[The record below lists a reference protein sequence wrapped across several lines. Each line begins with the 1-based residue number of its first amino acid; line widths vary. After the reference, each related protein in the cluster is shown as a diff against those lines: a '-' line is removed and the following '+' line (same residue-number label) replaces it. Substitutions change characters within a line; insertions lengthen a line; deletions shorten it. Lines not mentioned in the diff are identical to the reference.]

1 MADKTEK
8 AVDLGI
14 LEEDDEFEEFPA
26 EDWKEVTDTDPKNV
40 SSEKV
45 NFCKEINKDAVWE
58 CNWED
63 EDNFDDFNHQ
73 LRFVINNVLSLL

>member
-26 EDWKEVTDTDPKNV
+26 EDWKEVTDTDPKN
-40 SSEKV
+40 
-45 NFCKEINKDAVWE
+45 DAVWE

-63 EDNFDDFNHQ
+63 EDTFDDFNQQ
-73 LRFVINNVLSLL
+73 LRAELEAKGHKLLPVVDTKPEQKE

>member
-40 SSEKV
+40 SLIFIKLS
-45 NFCKEINKDAVWE
+45 
-58 CNWED
+58 
-63 EDNFDDFNHQ
+63 
-73 LRFVINNVLSLL
+73 FVTKYTRTPSGSAIGKTKITLTISIIS